1 MNVSLEDFRRKII
14 GKLGLGTGLVWI
26 SFAVLFQSLVL
37 LLAQNQK
44 DLALS
49 RLSSALNAFVSG
61 HEGRVAIIASNPEM
75 RSFMRSGEE
84 GRSQSMTSLLTLMS
98 SLRNED
104 VVGVKL
110 VDSLSQQTLAS
121 LGDSRGQVLAFDL
134 CYIGDQLN
142 AQFGRCSS
150 SMLLFFD
157 GSSTLTKLTS
167 NIEQIVP
174 CASCETPITH
184 FLATTQFLR
193 LSQQTNFPVHFGT
206 SDAKLGTVQLFF
218 VVISAMVVSLGLFFR
233 YLVGKAI
240 KQDIVEPLSLLLVHM
255 EKGSAVDFST
265 NTSVAEVV
273 ALHRYNSAFSAIAR
287 TTQMLAHDVRKPFN
301 LFRMTMDRVKSA
313 DTPEQMKAILNEAVP
328 EVDRSLA
335 SVNGLIADVLNVGAE
350 GQLELKPMRLAP
362 VVDDVVDEVRKLH
375 PKSRLDV
382 KLDVPSELW
391 VQADFTRIP
400 RVFLNILSNAV
411 EAVGAAGHP
420 DAKLWVS
427 AREVDGNCVE
437 VRVGNEGSYIAPE
450 NLDKLFDLF
459 FTSGKTGGTGLGLA
473 IVKKIVTQH
482 GGTVHC
488 TSERNVDF
496 PNGRVEFVFTL
507 QMGIPVADVPFVS
520 KVSETDFDGREFGT
534 VGLISEPNAAVSV
547 NPTAAVDTEE
557 AQPKPEVIFLDDSP
571 LARWAWENK
580 LKARVSVRCFDGP
593 KAFFEKLEKGSAD
606 TLDLRALHTIITD
619 HYFAPEDRM
628 TGIEFAQELR
638 RLGFNGRILLASNGE
653 FSSSELAGIVDKIVD
668 KQPVEWDRL
677 GV

>member
-1 MNVSLEDFRRKII
+1 
-14 GKLGLGTGLVWI
+14 
-26 SFAVLFQSLVL
+26 LVL

-313 DTPEQMKAILNEAVP
+313 DTPEQIKAILNEAVP

-382 KLDVPSELW
+382 KLDVHSELW

-411 EAVGAAGHP
+411 EAVGAGGHQ

-427 AREVDGNCVE
+427 ARELDSKFVE

-482 GGTVHC
+482 GGNVVC
-488 TSERNVDF
+488 ESEKCDTF
-496 PNGRVEFVFTL
+496 PLGKVEFRFTL
-507 QMGIPVADVPFVS
+507 KTASPLEEPAAAAAASPETQQPTVSQSVDAKTDTTAD
-520 KVSETDFDGREFGT
+520 
-534 VGLISEPNAAVSV
+534 
-547 NPTAAVDTEE
+547 
-557 AQPKPEVIFLDDSP
+557 KPQVVFLDDSP

-580 LKARVSVRCFDGP
+580 LKANVSIRCFDGP
-593 KAFFEKLEKGSAD
+593 KAFFQKIDDDSSNRI
-606 TLDLRALHTIITD
+606 DLCTLHTIITD
-619 HYFAPEDRM
+619 HYFTPDERL
-628 TGIEFAQELR
+628 TGLELAKELR
-638 RLGFNGRILLASNGE
+638 NRGFAGRILLASNGE
-653 FSSSELAGIVDKIVD
+653 FSPSELNGIVDKIVD
-668 KQPVEWDRL
+668 KQPVDWARL
-677 GV
+677 PV